1 MDGRRLPDHGA
12 RRPVVSPKNNAPRP
26 QQIKNGI
33 RIDLILFRQTV
44 EEVSPPGSA
53 HHHKTLDVAP
63 TDRYLIA
70 AEHGPQIEAE
80 WR

>member
-1 MDGRRLPDHGA
+1 MADGCRTT
-12 RRPVVSPKNNAPRP
+12 APAGRSFHRKTGP
-26 QQIKNGI
+26 QDQAKTE
-33 RIDLILFRQTV
+33 RESKSILFFHQPDDGV
-44 EEVSPPGSA
+44 APGSA